1 MSEKLL
7 FALLSFSALVP
18 AIMLH
23 EVAHG
28 YAALMCGDRTAK
40 EAGRLSLNPLRHV
53 DPFMSVILP
62 AILALSGS
70 RILFGG
76 AKPVPIDLRR
86 CRDPM
91 KAYWI
96 TAIAGPLCNLAQAVL
111 GALLFAG
118 TTALL
123 DHIAAHPGSLGWIAQ
138 SWTEPSWTGGV
149 VQVRASLWFSILRVW
164 LYLYVSTNAVLMVFN
179 LVPVPPLD
187 GSRVVTV
194 LLPPSLRW
202 RYASIERYGL
212 LLIFGLLYI
221 PAFNETIWRLVS
233 GFLSIVGMDFD

>member
-7 FALLSFSALVP
+7 VALLSFSALIP

-23 EVAHG
+23 EIAHG
-28 YAALMCGDRTAK
+28 YAALLCGDRTAK
-40 EAGRLSLNPLRHV
+40 EAGRLSFNPLRHV

-62 AILALSGS
+62 AILAISGS
-70 RILFGG
+70 RVLFGG

-96 TAIAGPLCNLAQAVL
+96 TAIAGPLCNLLQAVL
-111 GALLFAG
+111 GALLFHGLLAAVEAG
-118 TTALL
+118 L
-123 DHIAAHPGSLGWIAQ
+123 DGSWVDWAAI
-138 SWTEPSWTGGV
+138 
-149 VQVRASLWFSILRVW
+149 W
-164 LYLYVSTNAVLMVFN
+164 LVLYTSTNAVLMVFN
-179 LVPVPPLD
+179 LVPIPPLD

-194 LLPPSLRW
+194 LLPPRLRW
-202 RYASIERYGL
+202 RYASLDRIGL
-212 LLIFGLLYI
+212 LLVFGLLYI

-233 GFLSIVGMDFD
+233 GFLRLVGMDFD

>member
-1 MSEKLL
+1 MDRLPFMLL
-7 FALLSFSALVP
+7 RFAALIP
-18 AIMLH
+18 AIMIH
-23 EVAHG
+23 EIAHG
-28 YAALMCGDRTAK
+28 YAALRCGDPTARD
-40 EAGRLSLNPLRHV
+40 AGRLSFNPLRHI

-62 AILALSGS
+62 AMLVLSGS
-70 RILFGG
+70 SVIFGG

-91 KAYWI
+91 KAYWV
-96 TAIAGPLCNLAQAVL
+96 TAIAGPASNLAQAVA
-111 GALLFAG
+111 GALLFHGLVRVLPDAAFSG
-118 TTALL
+118 YLL
-123 DHIAAHPGSLGWIAQ
+123 YFLMSY
-138 SWTEPSWTGGV
+138 V
-149 VQVRASLWFSILRVW
+149 V
-164 LYLYVSTNAVLMVFN
+164 TNAVLMVFN

-221 PAFNETIWRLVS
+221 PAFNETIRRLVD
-233 GFLSIVGMDFD
+233 GVLKTLGVDLGID

>member
-1 MSEKLL
+1 MDKLT

-23 EVAHG
+23 EIAHG
-28 YAALMCGDRTAK
+28 AAALWCGDTTARD
-40 EAGRLSLNPLRHV
+40 AGRLSLNPLRHV

-70 RILFGG
+70 RVLFGG
-76 AKPVPIDLRR
+76 AKPVPINLRR
-86 CRDPM
+86 CRDPL

-96 TAIAGPLCNLAQAVL
+96 TAIAGPLCNLVQAVI
-111 GALLFAG
+111 GALLFHG
-118 TTALL
+118 LIAL
-123 DHIAAHPGSLGWIAQ
+123 ARTGFVRPWT
-138 SWTEPSWTGGV
+138 SWVLT
-149 VQVRASLWFSILRVW
+149 W
-164 LYLYVSTNAVLMVFN
+164 LVLYVSTNAVLMVFN

-194 LLPPSLRW
+194 LLPPRLRW
-202 RYASIERYGL
+202 RYASLDRIGL
-212 LLIFGLLYI
+212 LLVFGLLYI

>member
-7 FALLSFSALVP
+7 FALLSFSALIP

-23 EVAHG
+23 EIAHG
-28 YAALMCGDRTAK
+28 YAALLCGDTTARD
-40 EAGRLSLNPLRHV
+40 AGRLSLNPLRHV

-70 RILFGG
+70 RVLFGG

-96 TAIAGPLCNLAQAVL
+96 TAIAGPLCNLAQALL
-111 GALLFAG
+111 GALLFA
-118 TTALL
+118 AIL
-123 DHIAAHPGSLGWIAQ
+123 AAARAGFVRP
-138 SWTEPSWTGGV
+138 WTPWVLT
-149 VQVRASLWFSILRVW
+149 W

-194 LLPPSLRW
+194 LLPPSVRW

-233 GFLSIVGMDFD
+233 GFLRLVGMDFD

>member
-1 MSEKLL
+1 MEKLT

-23 EVAHG
+23 EIAHG
-28 YAALMCGDRTAK
+28 YAALWCGDTTARD
-40 EAGRLSLNPLRHV
+40 AGRLSFNPLRHV

-70 RILFGG
+70 RVLFGG

-91 KAYWI
+91 KAYWV
-96 TAIAGPLCNLAQAVL
+96 TAIAGPLCNLVQAVL
-111 GALLFAG
+111 GALLFHGLLAAVEAG
-118 TTALL
+118 FV
-123 DHIAAHPGSLGWIAQ
+123 W
-138 SWTEPSWTGGV
+138 SWTYWV
-149 VQVRASLWFSILRVW
+149 LLWLV
-164 LYLYVSTNAVLMVFN
+164 LYVSTTAVLMVFN

-194 LLPPSLRW
+194 LLPPRLRW
-202 RYASIERYGL
+202 RYASIERFGL

>member
-96 TAIAGPLCNLAQAVL
+96 TAIAGPASNLAQAAL
-111 GALLFAG
+111 GAILFRVLVHILPDARISVYLLYF
-118 TTALL
+118 L
-123 DHIAAHPGSLGWIAQ
+123 ISYI
-138 SWTEPSWTGGV
+138 V
-149 VQVRASLWFSILRVW
+149 
-164 LYLYVSTNAVLMVFN
+164 TNAVLMVFN
-179 LVPVPPLD
+179 LVPIPPLD

-194 LLPPSLRW
+194 LLPPDLRW
-202 RYASIERYGL
+202 RYMQLERWGL
-212 LLIFGLLYI
+212 FIVFALLFWVPG
-221 PAFNETIWRLVS
+221 FNAMIGRATIWVCRS
-233 GFLSIVGMDFD
+233 VGMADYLWLLFLGR

>member
-1 MSEKLL
+1 MDKLT
-7 FALLSFSALVP
+7 FAILSFSALVP

-28 YAALMCGDRTAK
+28 AAALWCGDRTAK

-62 AILALSGS
+62 AMLVLSGS
-70 RILFGG
+70 SVVFGG

-96 TAIAGPLCNLAQAVL
+96 TALAGPLCNFVQAVL
-111 GALLFAG
+111 GALAFHGLVAAIEAG
-118 TTALL
+118 YGG
-123 DHIAAHPGSLGWIAQ
+123 PWIP
-138 SWTEPSWTGGV
+138 WWVLT
-149 VQVRASLWFSILRVW
+149 W
-164 LYLYVSTNAVLMVFN
+164 LVLYVSTNAVLMVFN

-187 GSRVVTV
+187 GSRIVTV
-194 LLPPSLRW
+194 LLPPRLRW
-202 RYASIERYGL
+202 RYASLDRIGL
-212 LLIFGLLYI
+212 LLVFGLLYI

-233 GFLSIVGMDFD
+233 GFLSIVGLDFG